1 MKIQKI
7 FIYEFGGLKDLL
19 IMPEDGITLVRG
31 GNESGKS
38 TVMSFIS
45 FIFYGLPA
53 KKGEGITERSRALS
67 WTGGRASG
75 IMEIES
81 TPPRSLRSTPAAD
94 SRTRSTGTTSP
105 SATICSRPAKPTD
118 SAFYSRTV
126 PASTT
131 GYSGTTG
138 SAGTP

>member
-45 FIFYGLPA
+45 FIFYGLF
-53 KKGEGITERSRALS
+53 RSRYDLEDKIILS
-67 WTGGRASG
+67 FFPNFLCFIIHFCGSN
-75 IMEIES
+75 
-81 TPPRSLRSTPAAD
+81 
-94 SRTRSTGTTSP
+94 
-105 SATICSRPAKPTD
+105 ICC
-118 SAFYSRTV
+118 
-126 PASTT
+126 
-131 GYSGTTG
+131 
-138 SAGTP
+138 